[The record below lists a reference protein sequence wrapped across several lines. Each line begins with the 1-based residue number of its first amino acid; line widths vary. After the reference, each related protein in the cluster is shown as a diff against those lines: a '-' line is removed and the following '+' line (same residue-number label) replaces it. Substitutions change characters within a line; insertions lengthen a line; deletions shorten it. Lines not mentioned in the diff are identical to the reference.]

1 MRKVSSIAAL
11 LGLLLLEGGA
21 IYLSI
26 RYLPLKFPM
35 PLLTGT
41 ALAVCAGLAMGV
53 LGRGPK
59 DRGGSSPLPAEEP
72 PAGSHERKEA
82 GSINQQLEKL
92 NKKLRKQIYDLHNLF
107 EISISLSS
115 ILDPQQL
122 IKSCVLTLLGQLQTN
137 EAMVFLPNKHN
148 NELLYPAYYKGF
160 TQTKWKSFS
169 VSIRDPMF
177 KHFHKKLIAVD
188 LTNVD
193 RKYVN
198 DKWQTL
204 IDNGVV
210 LLAPIIFKLQIKGL
224 IALGQKMNNEMYS
237 RSEQEIFS
245 LLSHFISAAFSNS
258 LLYQRMEQNSITD
271 GLTGLHNYRYFKKR
285 LSAEVVR
292 AQRYKH
298 PISLILLDVDHFKN
312 YNDTLGHPA
321 GDRALKKIAQL
332 ILSSIRKSDIA
343 VRYGGEEFCIIL
355 PEVEKEGAFAFA
367 ERLRRLIEGYE
378 FPGGDSQPGGR
389 LTASLGVSSF
399 PQDTIVMQDL
409 IDKTDAALYR
419 AKHLGRNK
427 TCLYAESGV

>member
-1 MRKVSSIAAL
+1 
-11 LGLLLLEGGA
+11 
-21 IYLSI
+21 
-26 RYLPLKFPM
+26 
-35 PLLTGT
+35 
-41 ALAVCAGLAMGV
+41 
-53 LGRGPK
+53 
-59 DRGGSSPLPAEEP
+59 
-72 PAGSHERKEA
+72 
-82 GSINQQLEKL
+82 
-92 NKKLRKQIYDLHNLF
+92 
-107 EISISLSS
+107 
-115 ILDPQQL
+115 
-122 IKSCVLTLLGQLQTN
+122 VLTLLGQLQTN
-137 EAMVFLPNKHN
+137 EAMVFLPNRHS
-148 NELLYPAYYKGF
+148 NELLYAAYYKGF
-160 TQTKWKSFS
+160 SRTKWKSFS

-177 KHFHKKLIAVD
+177 KHFHKKMIAVD

-210 LLAPIIFKLQIKGL
+210 LIAPIIFKFQIKGL
-224 IALGQKMNNEMYS
+224 IALGSKMNNEMYS

-285 LSAEVVR
+285 LPAEVVR

-355 PEVEKEGAFAFA
+355 PEVEKEGAFIFA
-367 ERLRRLIEGYE
+367 ERLRGLIEGHE

-389 LTASLGVSSF
+389 LTVSMGISSF

-427 TCLYAESGV
+427 TCLYAETFV

>member
-1 MRKVSSIAAL
+1 VPADEKSD
-11 LGLLLLEGGA
+11 
-21 IYLSI
+21 
-26 RYLPLKFPM
+26 KKD
-35 PLLTGT
+35 
-41 ALAVCAGLAMGV
+41 AG
-53 LGRGPK
+53 P
-59 DRGGSSPLPAEEP
+59 
-72 PAGSHERKEA
+72 
-82 GSINQQLEKL
+82 INQQLEKL

-148 NELLYPAYYKGF
+148 YELLYPAYYKGF
-160 TQTKWKSFS
+160 AQTKWKSFS
-169 VSIRDPMF
+169 VSIRDPLF
-177 KHFHKKLIAVD
+177 KIFHKKLIAVD
-188 LTNVD
+188 LTSVD

-210 LLAPIIFKLQIKGL
+210 LIAPIIFKLQIKGL
-224 IALGQKMNNEMYS
+224 IALGPKMNNEMYT

-258 LLYQRMEQNSITD
+258 LIYQRMEQNSITD

-332 ILSSIRKSDIA
+332 IQSSIRKSDIA

-367 ERLRRLIEGYE
+367 ERLRGLIEAQE

-389 LTASLGVSSF
+389 LTASMGVSSF

-427 TCLYAESGV
+427 TCLYAESVA

>member
-1 MRKVSSIAAL
+1 MKKVNPIVVFS
-11 LGLLLLEGGA
+11 GLFIFEGA
-21 IYLSI
+21 VIYLFT
-26 RYLPLKFPM
+26 RFLPLSIPVS
-35 PLLTGT
+35 LLAGT
-41 ALAVCAGLAMGV
+41 ALTVCIALALKG
-53 LGRGPK
+53 LGREHTNVPE
-59 DRGGSSPLPAEEP
+59 SPLSSGSVSL
-72 PAGSHERKEA
+72 AGKSEKKETA
-82 GSINQQLEKL
+82 SINQQLEKL
-92 NKKLRKQIYDLHNLF
+92 NKKMRKQIYDLHNLF
-107 EISISLSS
+107 ETSISLTS

-122 IKSCVLTLLGQLQTN
+122 IKSCVLSLLGQLQTN

-148 NELLYPAYYKGF
+148 NELLYPVYYKGF
-160 TQTKWKSFS
+160 AQAKWKSFS
-169 VSIRDPMF
+169 ISIRDPMF
-177 KHFHKKLIAVD
+177 KHFHKKMIAVD
-188 LTNVD
+188 LTSVD

-198 DKWQTL
+198 EKWQTL
-204 IDNGVV
+204 IDNGVA
-210 LLAPIIFKLQIKGL
+210 LIAPIIFKFQIKGL
-224 IALGQKMNNEMYS
+224 IALGQKMNNEIYS

-245 LLSHFISAAFSNS
+245 LLSHFISVAFSNS

-332 ILSSIRKSDIA
+332 IQSSIRKSDIA

-367 ERLRRLIEGYE
+367 ERLRRLIEE
-378 FPGGDSQPGGR
+378 FDFPGGDSQPGGR
-389 LTASLGVSSF
+389 MTASLGVSSF

-427 TCLYAESGV
+427 TCLYAESVV

>member
-1 MRKVSSIAAL
+1 MKKVKPIVVFS
-11 LGLLLLEGGA
+11 GLIILEGAA
-21 IYLSI
+21 IYLFN
-26 RYLPLKFPM
+26 RFLPLGIPM
-35 PLLTGT
+35 SLLAGT
-41 ALAVCAGLAMGV
+41 ALTFCIAFALRGT
-53 LGRGPK
+53 GREHAKVP
-59 DRGGSSPLPAEEP
+59 DNPLSPGSAPVAAKSEK
-72 PAGSHERKEA
+72 KETD
-82 GSINQQLEKL
+82 SVSQQLEKL
-92 NKKLRKQIYDLHNLF
+92 NKKMRKQIYDLHNLF
-107 EISISLSS
+107 ETSISLTS

-122 IKSCVLTLLGQLQTN
+122 IKSCVLSLLGQLQTN

-148 NELLYPAYYKGF
+148 NELIYPVYYKGF
-160 TQTKWKSFS
+160 AQAKWKSFS
-169 VSIRDPMF
+169 ISIRDPMF
-177 KHFHKKLIAVD
+177 KHFHRKMIAVD
-188 LTNVD
+188 LTSVD

-198 DKWQTL
+198 EKWQTL
-204 IDNGVV
+204 IDNGVT
-210 LLAPIIFKLQIKGL
+210 LIAPIIFKLQIKGL
-224 IALGQKMNNEMYS
+224 IALGQKMNNEIYS

-245 LLSHFISAAFSNS
+245 LLSHFISVSFSNS

-298 PISLILLDVDHFKN
+298 PISLILMDVDHFKN
-312 YNDTLGHPA
+312 YNDTFGHTA

-332 ILSSIRKSDIA
+332 VQSSIRKSDIA

-367 ERLRRLIEGYE
+367 ERLRRLIEEYD

-389 LTASLGVSSF
+389 MTASLGVSSF

-427 TCLYAESGV
+427 TCLYADSVV